1 MPGRDRHGQLR
12 LDMGAPLGM
21 EAEGPR
27 EGGAQPAGRHA
38 EGSDIA
44 PGQVE
49 NTVHFPPQ
57 ARSAGASN
65 SRAIFSETATPRR
78 NRPIENGASGVGV
91 APSRI
96 ISESTAPTPGPSWKP

>member
-1 MPGRDRHGQLR
+1 MPGRDCHGQLR

-21 EAEGPR
+21 EAEGAR

-57 ARSAGASN
+57 APRSAGASN
-65 SRAIFSETATPRR
+65 SRAIFSETATP
-78 NRPIENGASGVGV
+78 
-91 APSRI
+91 
-96 ISESTAPTPGPSWKP
+96 